1 MSLFFYA
8 INMPSIS
15 LYPIW
20 GWSNHVYF
28 SPPILLID
36 TIQIF
41 LSTKKQV
48 WDYLWQYNN
57 VMRLTVKVGLR
68 LRFFAMALSEQA
80 QSLLVWLFW
89 NAGFVFVLILSSS
102 VTTRDSLNKYSLS
115 TRCSVSYLCWFSSEL
130 GITLSRLDVIL
141 SLERKLTLFSNRHKT
156 GLASW
161 HKQKYILSA

>member
-1 MSLFFYA
+1 
-8 INMPSIS
+8 MPSICRLYHYILCGGGPTMFTS
-15 LYPIW
+15 LPIW
-20 GWSNHVYF
+20 
-28 SPPILLID
+28 LID
-36 TIQIF
+36 TIQIY

-80 QSLLVWLFW
+80 QPLLVWLFW
-89 NAGFVFVLILSSS
+89 NAGFVFLLILSSS

-130 GITLSRLDVIL
+130 GITLSRLDVML

-156 GLASW
+156 GIVSW

>member
-1 MSLFFYA
+1 
-8 INMPSIS
+8 MPSICRLHHYILCGGNPTMFAS
-15 LYPIW
+15 LPSHFINWYYTNISLNEKT
-20 GWSNHVYF
+20 GLRLFV
-28 SPPILLID
+28 
-36 TIQIF
+36 TI
-41 LSTKKQV
+41 
-48 WDYLWQYNN
+48 YNN

-80 QSLLVWLFW
+80 QPMLVWLFW

-130 GITLSRLDVIL
+130 GITASRLDVML

-156 GLASW
+156 GIVSW

>member
-1 MSLFFYA
+1 MIQPCL
-8 INMPSIS
+8 
-15 LYPIW
+15 LL
-20 GWSNHVYF
+20 
-28 SPPILLID
+28 SPPSLLID

-80 QSLLVWLFW
+80 QPLLVWLFW

-130 GITLSRLDVIL
+130 GITLNRLDVML

-156 GLASW
+156 GIVSW

>member
-1 MSLFFYA
+1 
-8 INMPSIS
+8 MPSICRLYYYILCGGGPTMFTS
-15 LYPIW
+15 L
-20 GWSNHVYF
+20 
-28 SPPILLID
+28 PPILLID
-36 TIQIF
+36 TIQIY

-48 WDYLWQYNN
+48 WDYLWRYNN

-80 QSLLVWLFW
+80 QPLLVWLFW

-130 GITLSRLDVIL
+130 GITLSRLDIMR

-156 GLASW
+156 GIVSW

>member
-1 MSLFFYA
+1 MFTSL
-8 INMPSIS
+8 
-15 LYPIW
+15 
-20 GWSNHVYF
+20 
-28 SPPILLID
+28 PILLID
-36 TIQIF
+36 TIQIY

-80 QSLLVWLFW
+80 QPLLVWLFW

-130 GITLSRLDVIL
+130 GITLSRLDIMR

-156 GLASW
+156 GIVSW

>member
-1 MSLFFYA
+1 
-8 INMPSIS
+8 MPSICRLYHYILCGGDPTMFTS
-15 LYPIW
+15 L
-20 GWSNHVYF
+20 
-28 SPPILLID
+28 PPILLID
-36 TIQIF
+36 TIQIY

-80 QSLLVWLFW
+80 QPMLVWLFW

-130 GITLSRLDVIL
+130 GITASRLDVML

-156 GLASW
+156 GIVSW